1 MSKIIKRI
9 GSQWMLISPANRW
22 SINASSIKEVR
33 YNEIFIGVPT
43 IEVIQ
48 FSGRHIWIGKV
59 GSFSTELLQAILK
72 GNDDVFADDDLY
84 QYLHDTLFLE

>member
-84 QYLHDTLFLE
+84 QYLYNILFVE